1 MGFIQARDNNIY
13 HEKGGEDRPIILTHP
28 AAFRETAYR
37 RSRRQAATLVRA
49 AREGRA
55 RAKVVHAPP

>member
-37 RSRRQAATLVRA
+37 RSRRRAATLA
-49 AREGRA
+49 GGNICGR
-55 RAKVVHAPP
+55 